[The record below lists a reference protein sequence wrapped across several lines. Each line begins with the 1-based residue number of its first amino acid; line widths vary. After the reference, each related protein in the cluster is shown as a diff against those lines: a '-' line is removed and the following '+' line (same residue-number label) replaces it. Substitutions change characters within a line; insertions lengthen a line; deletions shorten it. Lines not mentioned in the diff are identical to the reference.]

1 MSVWQTDPQL
11 TCNVFY
17 TGYQPLLSFSSVS
30 KLFQNVAKFENII
43 FIIAGMSRSFDNVA
57 CEFNHPQLERMGIS
71 GNLLPLIKNVL
82 HNRYQRVTLN
92 DQFSDSPK
100 G

>member
-1 MSVWQTDPQL
+1 
-11 TCNVFY
+11 
-17 TGYQPLLSFSSVS
+17 
-30 KLFQNVAKFENII
+30 
-43 FIIAGMSRSFDNVA
+43 MSRSFDNVA
-57 CEFNHPQLERMGIS
+57 CEFNHSQLERMGIS

-82 HNRYQRVTLN
+82 HNRYQRVSLN